1 MIHLETLMIWSL
13 TAMTVREAGAHV
25 FTRER
30 QNFPPSG
37 EMASPFGLAPH
48 GSGSAPL
55 RGTVGS
61 TRSASQKTKP
71 SSATLCETFGFT
83 QLRSAKDKSIAHY
96 VRSHKGVCNEC
107 MLACARTKDKN
118 HKRQSLAQRRALWC
132 YAPMYCPLRG
142 QCHGANAAQGTQ
154 TTSALHKGVFYD
166 RACSLRSHKSV
177 RSASSALAL
186 AQKRVLWKYV
196 LIMQSVC
203 MALTSAI
210 TGRVYDIDERHTKA
224 CFMILKNYL

>member
-13 TAMTVREAGAHV
+13 TAMTARAAGAHV

-55 RGTVGS
+55 
-61 TRSASQKTKP
+61 
-71 SSATLCETFGFT
+71 CETFGFT

-107 MLACARTKDKN
+107 VLACARTENKNTKDKAL
-118 HKRQSLAQRRALWC
+118 HKGVFCVAYTPC
-132 YAPMYCPLRG
+132 TVPF
-142 QCHGANAAQGTQ
+142 GASAIGAHAAQGTQ
-154 TTSALHKGVFYD
+154 TTSA
-166 RACSLRSHKSV
+166 
-177 RSASSALAL
+177 
-186 AQKRVLWKYV
+186 
-196 LIMQSVC
+196 
-203 MALTSAI
+203 
-210 TGRVYDIDERHTKA
+210 
-224 CFMILKNYL
+224 

>member
-13 TAMTVREAGAHV
+13 TAMTAREAGAHV

-30 QNFPPSG
+30 QKFPPSG
-37 EMASPFGLAPH
+37 EMAPPFGLAPH
-48 GSGSAPL
+48 GSGSATL
-55 RGTVGS
+55 R
-61 TRSASQKTKP
+61 
-71 SSATLCETFGFT
+71 ETFGFT

-96 VRSHKGVCNEC
+96 VRSHKSVCNEC
-107 MLACARTKDKN
+107 VLACARTKDKN
-118 HKRQSLAQRRALWC
+118 HKRQSLTQRRALWC
-132 YAPMYCPLRG
+132 YAHMYCPLRG

-186 AQKRVLWKYV
+186 AQRRVL
-196 LIMQSVC
+196 
-203 MALTSAI
+203 
-210 TGRVYDIDERHTKA
+210 
-224 CFMILKNYL
+224 

>member
-1 MIHLETLMIWSL
+1 MMIHLETLMIWSL
-13 TAMTVREAGAHV
+13 TAMTAREAGAHT

-61 TRSASQKTKP
+61 TRSASQKIKP

-107 MLACARTKDKN
+107 VLACARTENKNTKDKAL
-118 HKRQSLAQRRALWC
+118 HKGVFCVAYTPC
-132 YAPMYCPLRG
+132 TVPF
-142 QCHGANAAQGTQ
+142 GASAIGAHAAQGTQ
-154 TTSALHKGVFYD
+154 TTSA
-166 RACSLRSHKSV
+166 
-177 RSASSALAL
+177 
-186 AQKRVLWKYV
+186 
-196 LIMQSVC
+196 
-203 MALTSAI
+203 
-210 TGRVYDIDERHTKA
+210 
-224 CFMILKNYL
+224 

>member
-1 MIHLETLMIWSL
+1 M
-13 TAMTVREAGAHV
+13 TARAAGAHV

-37 EMASPFGLAPH
+37 AMASPFGLAPH

-71 SSATLCETFGFT
+71 SSATLCETVGFT

-107 MLACARTKDKN
+107 VLACARTKDKK
-118 HKRQSLAQRRALWC
+118 HKRQSLAQRRVLCGFTPHVLPPSGPVPLGLTLRWALK
-132 YAPMYCPLRG
+132 
-142 QCHGANAAQGTQ
+142 Q
-154 TTSALHKGVFYD
+154 
-166 RACSLRSHKSV
+166 
-177 RSASSALAL
+177 
-186 AQKRVLWKYV
+186 RVPN
-196 LIMQSVC
+196 
-203 MALTSAI
+203 
-210 TGRVYDIDERHTKA
+210 TKA
-224 CFMILKNYL
+224 CFMIEHARCARTKAFIVSIARWRLHKSVFYGNTS

>member
-1 MIHLETLMIWSL
+1 MMIHLETLMIWSL
-13 TAMTVREAGAHV
+13 TAMTAREAGAHT

-37 EMASPFGLAPH
+37 AVAPPFGLAPH
-48 GSGSAPL
+48 GSG
-55 RGTVGS
+55 
-61 TRSASQKTKP
+61 
-71 SSATLCETFGFT
+71 SATLCETFGFT

-107 MLACARTKDKN
+107 VLACARTKDKN

-132 YAPMYCPLRG
+132 YAHMYCPLRG

-166 RACSLRSHKSV
+166 RTCSLRSHKSV

-186 AQKRVLWKYV
+186 AQRRVLWKYV
-196 LIMQSVC
+196 LLRHSVC
-203 MALTSAI
+203 MILTSAI

-224 CFMILKNYL
+224 

>member
-1 MIHLETLMIWSL
+1 M
-13 TAMTVREAGAHV
+13 TAREAGVHV
-25 FTRER
+25 FARER

-37 EMASPFGLAPH
+37 EVAPPFGLAPH

-55 RGTVGS
+55 RGTFGS
-61 TRSASQKTKP
+61 TCSASQKTKP
-71 SSATLCETFGFT
+71 SSATLRETFGFT

-107 MLACARTKDKN
+107 VLACARTKDKN

-132 YAPMYCPLRG
+132 YAHMYCPLRG

-154 TTSALHKGVFYD
+154 TTSALHKGVSYD

-186 AQKRVLWKYV
+186 AQMRVLWKYV
-196 LIMQSVC
+196 LLRHSVC
-203 MALTSAI
+203 MILTSAI

-224 CFMILKNYL
+224 CFMILKKIY